1 MIEIRAYVDGR
12 GRSPFGRWFNSLD
25 PMAVTRVRTALVRMQ
40 RGNMSDVRGVG
51 GGVLEYRMHIG
62 PGYRIYFG
70 RKGDVLIILLC
81 GGTKAR
87 QRKDIENARRLWRDY
102 NRRK

>member
-1 MIEIRAYVDGR
+1 MIDIREYVDGR
-12 GRSPFGRWFNSLD
+12 GRSPFSRWYNELD
-25 PMAVTRVRTALVRMQ
+25 PTAVTRVTTALARMEK
-40 RGNMSDVRGVG
+40 GNMSGVRGVG
-51 GGVLEYRMHIG
+51 GGVMEYRIHTG

-70 RKGDVLIILLC
+70 RKGDTLIILLG

-87 QRKDIENARRLWRDY
+87 QRKDIENARRLWREH